1 MVRPAAVTIG
11 RRTRR
16 PAAALKSRTKWVC
29 SEPSLVRGCGDVGRR
44 RVEPLGRLAQPL
56 AQDHPFRRH
65 ADVFARQL
73 VQVPL
78 ASPVPVDDVVHLQDR
93 SIGEDGIHEAVD
105 GGAVDVQ
112 LRPTYPP
119 EARCCARSARSW
131 ALIGARSL
139 ISSIARPSPPASTLE
154 ILSCGPRP
162 YLDGGGRTGWT
173 DSFRCL
179 EPLPERPA
187 AKASSTG
194 TMAADGTVLSV
205 DQ

>member
-1 MVRPAAVTIG
+1 MVGPAAVTIG
-11 RRTRR
+11 RRTR

-112 LRPTYPP
+112 LRPTYTP

-154 ILSCGPRP
+154 ILSCGTEALLGRRWQNR
-162 YLDGGGRTGWT
+162 LD
-173 DSFRCL
+173 
-179 EPLPERPA
+179 
-187 AKASSTG
+187 
-194 TMAADGTVLSV
+194 
-205 DQ
+205 